1 MRLIK
6 NTMAQPNRRG
16 YTLVEL
22 LIVITIILILMSMTL
37 ATVNYARTGDKVSSA
52 ARQVQSFI
60 AGARS
65 RAMYADEVRGVRLF
79 VEQNLGGSAAASRT
93 VTTMAYIAPGGTWA
107 SPKDSG
113 DIQIERPDYNNDRDY
128 DDPGEDLA
136 IIVRGFNNPGWW
148 NLKRRGLLID
158 GMRIRIPA
166 QTGNWYPISLGS
178 EDSTDPNYNST
189 LVLTSPPPDEQLLQL
204 QIPFNGGVQS
214 SQHVVGTYT
223 YEIELP
229 TRLLPQD
236 PSILP
241 DKTVIDLDGSQVPSS
256 WRPTAFTGGVY
267 SGYMDILFSP
277 RGNIIGDAAGAGL
290 LHFYVCDAEDALFLK
305 EQWVNYGSNSVA
317 GLDSG
322 VAAGT
327 PFIPVEE
334 LTGQFGVG
342 TATEPYLVKDRR
354 VVSIFTQTGVISVHK
369 VEGFTE
375 LVTSTGPAGIAN
387 DPFYFA
393 ETGEVAK

>member
-6 NTMAQPNRRG
+6 NTLAQPNRRG

-52 ARQVQSFI
+52 SRQVQSFI

-107 SPKDSG
+107 SPKDSA
-113 DIQIERPDYNNDRDY
+113 DIQIERPDYNGDGDY
-128 DDPGEDLA
+128 NDPGEDLA
-136 IIVRGFNNPGWW
+136 TIVRGFNNPGWW
-148 NLKRRGLLID
+148 NLKRRGLLVD

-166 QTGNWYPISLGS
+166 QTGNWYPISLG
-178 EDSTDPNYNST
+178 TDASNPT

-241 DKTVIDLDGSQVPSS
+241 DKTVIDLDGSQVPAS
-256 WRPTAFTGGVY
+256 WRPTSAGGVY

-290 LHFYVCDAEDALFLK
+290 LHLYVCDAEDALFLK
-305 EQWVNYGSNSVA
+305 EQWVSQPGNSVFA
-317 GLDSG
+317 LDAA
-322 VAAGT
+322 VAAGL
-327 PFIPVEE
+327 PFIPVDE
-334 LTGQFGVG
+334 LSGQFGVG
-342 TATEPYLVKDRR
+342 TAAEPYLVKDRR
-354 VVSIFTQTGVISVHK
+354 VVSIFTQTGVISVNG
-369 VEGFTE
+369 VNGFDT
-375 LVTSTGPAGIAN
+375 TDAN
-387 DPFYFA
+387 GFADDPFYFA
-393 ETGEVAK
+393 ETGEVVK

>member
-6 NTMAQPNRRG
+6 NTLAQPNRRG

-79 VEQNLGGSAAASRT
+79 IEQNLGGSAAASRT

-107 SPKDSG
+107 SPKDSAE
-113 DIQIERPDYNNDRDY
+113 IQIERPDYNGDGDY
-128 DDPGEDLA
+128 NDPGEDLA
-136 IIVRGFNNPGWW
+136 TLVRGFNNPGWW
-148 NLKRRGLLID
+148 NLKRRGLLVD

-166 QTGNWYPISLGS
+166 QTGNWYPISLG
-178 EDSTDPNYNST
+178 TDASNPT

-241 DKTVIDLDGSQVPSS
+241 DKTVIDLDGSQVPAS
-256 WRPTAFTGGVY
+256 WRPTPATGGVY
-267 SGYMDILFSP
+267 FGYMDILFSP
-277 RGNIIGDAAGAGL
+277 RGNIVGDAAGAGL
-290 LHFYVCDAEDALFLK
+290 LHLYVCDAEDALFLK
-305 EQWVNYGSNSVA
+305 EQWVNYGSNSVG
-317 GLDSG
+317 GLDSL

-342 TATEPYLVKDRR
+342 TAAEPYLVKDRR
-354 VVSIFTQTGVISVHK
+354 VVSIFTQTGVISVNK
-369 VEGFTE
+369 VAGFTGFPNG
-375 LVTSTGPAGIAN
+375 SPAEGLAD